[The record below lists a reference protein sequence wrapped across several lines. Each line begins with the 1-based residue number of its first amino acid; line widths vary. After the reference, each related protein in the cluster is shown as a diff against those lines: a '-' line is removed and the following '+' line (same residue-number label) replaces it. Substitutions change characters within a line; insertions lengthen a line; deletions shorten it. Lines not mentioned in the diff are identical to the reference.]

1 MNPAADGPSSFG
13 HCGKSVC
20 TVPLVSASQSPPA
33 VRVERYDR
41 RWRDDFARLN
51 LEWLERWFSVE
62 PVDQEVLRDPELHVL
77 AGGGC
82 VLFAVDEQDHALGT
96 VALKCEGG
104 GVYELTKM
112 AVDPSVRGGGIGRL
126 LVRAALEEFR
136 AVSGRELFLESST
149 KLGPA
154 LRLYESVGFV
164 HQPRGREDSS
174 YSRADV
180 YMIWDPVGS
189 VAPCP

>member
-1 MNPAADGPSSFG
+1 M
-13 HCGKSVC
+13 
-20 TVPLVSASQSPPA
+20 
-33 VRVERYDR
+33 RVERYEP

-62 PVDQEVLRDPELHVL
+62 RVDREVLGDPELHVL

-82 VLFAVDEQDHALGT
+82 VLFAVDEQDTTAPGT
-96 VALKCEGG
+96 VALKHEGD

-136 AVSGRELFLESST
+136 VVSGRQLFLESST

-164 HQPRGREDSS
+164 RQPRGREGSPYGRSETSS
-174 YSRADV
+174 
-180 YMIWDPVGS
+180 
-189 VAPCP
+189 

>member
-1 MNPAADGPSSFG
+1 MEHRYGA
-13 HCGKSVC
+13 VM
-20 TVPLVSASQSPPA
+20 SASQSSPA
-33 VRVERYDR
+33 VRVERYDS
-41 RWRDDFARLN
+41 RWKPDFARLN
-51 LEWLERWFSVE
+51 VEWLERWFSVE
-62 PVDQEVLRDPELHVL
+62 PVDRELLGDPERHILRD
-77 AGGGC
+77 GGC
-82 VLFAVDEQDHALGT
+82 VLFAVDEADRALGT
-96 VALKCEGG
+96 VALKHEGD

-136 AVSGRELFLESST
+136 AASGRELYLESST

-164 HQPRGREDSS
+164 HQPHPREGSP

-180 YMIWDPVGS
+180 HMIWNPT
-189 VAPCP
+189 APS